1 MCVLELA
8 WKWNPVAQTRSKLL
22 DFLHIDRQMQF
33 FSSSGEIRRSAAQA

>member
-22 DFLHIDRQMQF
+22 DFLHIDRQMHF
-33 FSSSGEIRRSAAQA
+33 WSSGEIRRSAAQA